1 MQIEL
6 HRASCSLALS
16 LYIPSLY
23 KLETELGRTYMD
35 EPKKTPIQNPMTVL
49 RVEFDDWA
57 ILFDPDRAKTMGIN
71 PTGVAV
77 WKLIDGQNGLED
89 IVKGITEKFSDVS
102 ISLEKEISDF
112 IDELY
117 KNGFIGYSLNGET

>member
-1 MQIEL
+1 MIDL
-6 HRASCSLALS
+6 
-16 LYIPSLY
+16 
-23 KLETELGRTYMD
+23 
-35 EPKKTPIQNPMTVL
+35 KKPPIKNPLTVL

-57 ILFDPDRAKTMGIN
+57 ILFDPDSAKTMGIN

-77 WKLIDGQNGLED
+77 WNLIDGQKGVEE
-89 IVKGITEKFSDVS
+89 IVEGINEKFSEVS
-102 ISLEKEISDF
+102 TSAEKEISDF

>member
-1 MQIEL
+1 MN
-6 HRASCSLALS
+6 
-16 LYIPSLY
+16 
-23 KLETELGRTYMD
+23 K
-35 EPKKTPIQNPMTVL
+35 PKKTPIQNPLTVL

-57 ILFDPDRAKTMGIN
+57 ILFDPDRAMTMGIN

-77 WKLIDGQNGLED
+77 WRLIDGQKGIEN
-89 IVKGITEKFSDVS
+89 IVKEIKEKLSDVS
-102 ISLEKEISDF
+102 ISAEKEISDF

>member
-1 MQIEL
+1 MD
-6 HRASCSLALS
+6 
-16 LYIPSLY
+16 
-23 KLETELGRTYMD
+23 KL
-35 EPKKTPIQNPMTVL
+35 KKTPIQNPLTVL

-77 WKLIDGQNGLED
+77 WKMIDGQNGLED
-89 IVKGITEKFSDVS
+89 IVKGITEEFSDVS

-117 KNGFIGYSLNGET
+117 QNGFIGYSLNGET

>member
-1 MQIEL
+1 MN
-6 HRASCSLALS
+6 
-16 LYIPSLY
+16 
-23 KLETELGRTYMD
+23 K
-35 EPKKTPIQNPMTVL
+35 PKKTPIQNPLTVL

-77 WKLIDGQNGLED
+77 WKMIDGQNGLED